1 MGGEGQN
8 SRQRC
13 NLRVRVYGKLLECIS
28 SILEQKL
35 DCLNRTQTSLKLAFF
50 SVTAHE
56 YSIQTGVISKES
68 RLQVRVK
75 QPADFTGRRLL

>member
-1 MGGEGQN
+1 MSHHFLLQTSSRVINKILSEALDPEVGGEGQN

-56 YSIQTGVISKES
+56 YSI
-68 RLQVRVK
+68 
-75 QPADFTGRRLL
+75 